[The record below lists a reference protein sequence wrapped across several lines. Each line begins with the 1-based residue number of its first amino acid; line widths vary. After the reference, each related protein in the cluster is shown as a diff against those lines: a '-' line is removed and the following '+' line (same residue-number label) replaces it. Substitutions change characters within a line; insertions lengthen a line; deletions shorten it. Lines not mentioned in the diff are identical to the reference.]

1 MLKSNLCDYSD
12 AYNLVG
18 GTIIVPNTGTQV
30 APNKKIYN
38 N

>member
-1 MLKSNLCDYSD
+1 MLKSHLCDYSD

-30 APNKKIYN
+30 APNKKNI
-38 N
+38 